1 VCRSWR
7 AAVADPAFVR
17 SHLAL
22 ARSRSPLTLL
32 VISREHDP
40 DDGASQPEDDVCF
53 HRLALDEART
63 AAHVELMFKKALPT
77 GTAGAVVPT
86 HCDGLVALA
95 TANGRVCV
103 CNPATGE
110 FVALPPGARGSKG
123 AAALCYD
130 LWRHRYVV
138 VRCFSRRYNEYKDA
152 ASGKRKLDYEI
163 GHEVFTLGDSSS
175 SWEPTAD
182 PPLAIGP
189 ADPVCTRD
197 AVYWCTD
204 DDDTLLR
211 FSLRDRAFDVASG
224 PPGAGSCCGNR
235 TVTGLGGKLCYVACN
250 RCTEGGYDVWVA
262 DADGRRL
269 EWSLRCHVGIDQF
282 GRPGVG
288 EDRDESTHARHCHD
302 AGCDYT
308 ATVAGLL
315 PPSHTHTTLNW
326 SARQDTRLELK
337 HREEANKKKKFT
349 CRSTTEVVVLCRC
362 AHAYACLK
370 PLACLKTV
378 WHGRPI

>member
-1 VCRSWR
+1 
-7 AAVADPAFVR
+7 
-17 SHLAL
+17 
-22 ARSRSPLTLL
+22 
-32 VISREHDP
+32 
-40 DDGASQPEDDVCF
+40 
-53 HRLALDEART
+53 
-63 AAHVELMFKKALPT
+63 MFKKALPT
-77 GTAGAVVPT
+77 GMAGAVVPT

-138 VRCFSRRYNEYKDA
+138 VRCFYRRYNEYKDA

-288 EDRDESTHARHCHD
+288 EDA
-302 AGCDYT
+302 
-308 ATVAGLL
+308 LL
-315 PPSHTHTTLNW
+315 PVFAAAGEDDEMILAADYKQVYCYGAGSV
-326 SARQDTRLELK
+326 Q
-337 HREEANKKKKFT
+337 
-349 CRSTTEVVVLCRC
+349 EVVDLEEEMAQENPDGTPKIMVYHVLPYVESLVSL
-362 AHAYACLK
+362 H
-370 PLACLKTV
+370 
-378 WHGRPI
+378 